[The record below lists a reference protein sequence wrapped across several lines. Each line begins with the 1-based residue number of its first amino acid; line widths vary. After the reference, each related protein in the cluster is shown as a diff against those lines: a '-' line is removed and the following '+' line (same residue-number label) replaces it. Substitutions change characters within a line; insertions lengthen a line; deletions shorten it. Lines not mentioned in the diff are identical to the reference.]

1 MTLRSLILTSEELT
15 ELEDITRRSAKH
27 LKEVSGSFTGAT
39 ALKILEKE
47 KLLKSLHLKIQL
59 MCIEHPKE
67 REQLELDLQGGES

>member
-1 MTLRSLILTSEELT
+1 MTFTGEELT
-15 ELEDITRRSAKH
+15 ELEDIIRRSVEIH
-27 LKEVSGSFTGAT
+27 WEENDDL
-39 ALKILEKE
+39 ALESELDAYMKKR